1 MAIPYNDHLEAAGEW
16 WGMDRAPQPL
26 SSPVSPGPTS
36 YVGMEGAR
44 KQVGELLPA
53 RACGAERCGLR
64 VVGVFST
71 ALG

>member
-1 MAIPYNDHLEAAGEW
+1 
-16 WGMDRAPQPL
+16 MDRAPQPL